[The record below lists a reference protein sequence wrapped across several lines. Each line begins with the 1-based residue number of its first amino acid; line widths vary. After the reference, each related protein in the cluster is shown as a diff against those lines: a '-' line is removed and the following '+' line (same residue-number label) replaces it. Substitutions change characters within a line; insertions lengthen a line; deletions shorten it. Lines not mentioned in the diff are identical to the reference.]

1 MKRRDFL
8 KTASIGAAGAAAT
21 VAAPYV
27 HAQKEPTIRWRMTT
41 SWPTSLGTLFGGA
54 QDFCQRVRTLTNG
67 KFNIRAYAAGEIV
80 SGLGVLDAVQTGTVE
95 MGHTASYYFI
105 GKERTIAIDTA
116 LPFGMT
122 TRMFNAWY
130 YRGGGQELLNN
141 EVFSAFN
148 IVSFAGG
155 NTNTQM
161 GGWFRKEVPDLASL
175 KGLKMRIPGFGG
187 EILAQLGVN
196 VQNLAAAE
204 IYPALERGVID
215 AAEFVGPYDDEKL
228 GLWQVAK
235 YYYAPAWWEPSAN
248 FSIYVNKKEYEKLPD
263 QYKEALRVAAADS
276 NIRVTAQY
284 DYLNPIAVQKLLGR
298 GVQLRSFGDD
308 IMAAAQKIAFEMY
321 EDLASKNKTWEKV
334 YRPWKKFLDSQYA
347 WLSVNEQVYNAFA
360 IQQADLSKIGAETG
374 EKYK

>member
-1 MKRRDFL
+1 M
-8 KTASIGAAGAAAT
+8 
-21 VAAPYV
+21 
-27 HAQKEPTIRWRMTT
+27 
-41 SWPTSLGTLFGGA
+41 
-54 QDFCQRVRTLTNG
+54 LTNG
-67 KFNIRAYAAGEIV
+67 KFNIRPYAAGEIV

-122 TRMFNAWY
+122 TRMFQAWY

-187 EILAQLGVN
+187 EILAELGVN

-263 QYKEALRVAAADS
+263 QFKEALRIAAADS
-276 NIRVTAQY
+276 NIRITAQY
-284 DYLNPIAVQKLLGR
+284 DYLNPIAMKKLLDR
-298 GVQLRSFGDD
+298 GV
-308 IMAAAQKIAFEMY
+308 
-321 EDLASKNKTWEKV
+321 
-334 YRPWKKFLDSQYA
+334 
-347 WLSVNEQVYNAFA
+347 
-360 IQQADLSKIGAETG
+360 
-374 EKYK
+374 

>member
-1 MKRRDFL
+1 MPMKRRDFL
-8 KTASIGAAGAAAT
+8 KPASIGAAGAAAT

-122 TRMFNAWY
+122 TRMFQAWY

-263 QYKEALRVAAADS
+263 QFKEALRIAAADS
-276 NIRVTAQY
+276 NIRITAQY
-284 DYLNPIAVQKLLGR
+284 DYLNPIAMKKLLDR
-298 GVQLRSFGDD
+298 GVQLRSFSNDV
-308 IMAAAQKIAFEMY
+308 MAAARKIA
-321 EDLASKNKTWEKV
+321 
-334 YRPWKKFLDSQYA
+334 
-347 WLSVNEQVYNAFA
+347 
-360 IQQADLSKIGAETG
+360 
-374 EKYK
+374 